1 MENTQIYMATLFHTN
16 KTQLL
21 IQSLEKQSVHLVQLT
36 LGMS

>member
-1 MENTQIYMATLFHTN
+1 MQNTRIYMATLFNTN

-21 IQSLEKQSVHLVQLT
+21 IQSLEKQSIHFVQLT